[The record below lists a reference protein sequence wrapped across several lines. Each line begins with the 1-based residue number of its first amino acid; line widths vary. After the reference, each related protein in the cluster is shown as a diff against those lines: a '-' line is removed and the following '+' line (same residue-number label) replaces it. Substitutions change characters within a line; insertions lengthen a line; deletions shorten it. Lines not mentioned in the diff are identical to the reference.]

1 MPLFSAYGIQLRPVL
16 IPPRASGSARTL
28 NLELVDSYCQ
38 LIRGN
43 CALTNPLAT
52 SKTRFC
58 RESLFFQVPR
68 DIIAK
73 YAAAP
78 RTQRASP
85 THARPVHSAITES
98 GHLSV
103 DQRTFSASAKRSY
116 VFGVARTSHLTA
128 LAFPTFRSHAH
139 FGPFTD
145 GGVRSPRRARVFE
158 NRVPGDRRRSTQ
170 QLAKPQD
177 EASERRPRARVH
189 QRYAVFAPRL
199 GCVSRLGSNIQFSP
213 TPVPVRNAALTM
225 CANVTRAPQ

>member
-1 MPLFSAYGIQLRPVL
+1 MRLQRPVF
-16 IPPRASGSARTL
+16 AGKAFFSSA
-28 NLELVDSYCQ
+28 
-38 LIRGN
+38 G
-43 CALTNPLAT
+43 
-52 SKTRFC
+52 
-58 RESLFFQVPR
+58 

-78 RTQRASP
+78 DTTRVP

-145 GGVRSPRRARVFE
+145 GDGGVRVRAERASLKTVCRRPAAVDATTPKF
-158 NRVPGDRRRSTQ
+158 
-170 QLAKPQD
+170 QD

-189 QRYAVFAPRL
+189 QRYAVFAPCL
-199 GCVSRLGSNIQFSP
+199 GCVSRLGSNIQFFPDTGARPKRGVRDVCERHASP
-213 TPVPVRNAALTM
+213 AVIRMHRQHPR
-225 CANVTRAPQ
+225 RID